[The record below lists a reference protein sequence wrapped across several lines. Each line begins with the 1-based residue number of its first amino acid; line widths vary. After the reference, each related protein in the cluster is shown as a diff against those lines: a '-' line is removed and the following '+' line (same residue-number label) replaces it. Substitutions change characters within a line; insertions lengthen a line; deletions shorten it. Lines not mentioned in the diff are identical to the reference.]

1 MTPPAQAK
9 SQQPS
14 AVSQMIGK
22 SSPAESV
29 PPMMG
34 KPSPQMTQRSKAEER
49 KESQRLSQYQPL
61 KAQEWLEKIDVATKD
76 VVKAD

>member
-1 MTPPAQAK
+1 
-9 SQQPS
+9 
-14 AVSQMIGK
+14 
-22 SSPAESV
+22 
-29 PPMMG
+29 MG

-61 KAQEWLEKIDVATKD
+61 KAQEWLEKLDVATKD